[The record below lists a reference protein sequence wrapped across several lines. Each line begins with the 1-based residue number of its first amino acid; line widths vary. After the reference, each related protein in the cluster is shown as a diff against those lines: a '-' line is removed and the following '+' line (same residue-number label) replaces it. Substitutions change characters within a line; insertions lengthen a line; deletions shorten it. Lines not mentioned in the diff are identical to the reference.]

1 MSDLP
6 IPRRGE
12 IWWLNFSP
20 TQGRE
25 QRGDRPALIIAD
37 DRFNASP
44 AELTI
49 AIPMTTT
56 RRGIPWHVEV
66 SERQAP
72 GLSGTGFIMC
82 DQVRTVSRSRLRRR
96 AADYVD
102 ASVLVQVEDRLRVLM
117 GL

>member
-6 IPRRGE
+6 TPRRGE

-20 TQGRE
+20 TKGHE
-25 QRGDRPALIIAD
+25 QRGDRPALIVSD

-44 AELTI
+44 AELAI

-56 RRGIPWHVEV
+56 RRNIPWHVEV
-66 SERQAP
+66 SEDQAP
-72 GLSGTGFIMC
+72 GISGTGFIMC
-82 DQVRTVSRSRLRRR
+82 DQVRTVSQTRLRRR
-96 AADYVD
+96 AAEHVA
-102 ASVLVQVEDRLRVLM
+102 ASVLTQVEDRLRVLM